1 MWPWC
6 VIAHDYLTEKNDGDW
21 EVSWKGPG
29 LEFEGSGWTGLC
41 CFLAMSFWTSHICS
55 LQGRSESLV
64 YMILKVFLPA
74 QITQW
79 RALLKLLFSTKFP
92 LVFQVFSSMSSP
104 RGLVLQS
111 LDLSQSKGAAA
122 EEWEGTKHKLRL
134 WEGRWHWTL
143 AQAQLTVAGKPRLEG
158 LYGPFSSGH
167 LCLCACQRCCGPALF
182 TQPLTV
188 LRKHHWRILH
198 SWPLLAKTEK
208 PPCQCASAQW
218 RQQRWKINSFKAKC
232 MH

>member
-1 MWPWC
+1 
-6 VIAHDYLTEKNDGDW
+6 
-21 EVSWKGPG
+21 
-29 LEFEGSGWTGLC
+29 
-41 CFLAMSFWTSHICS
+41 MSFWTSHICS
-55 LQGRSESLV
+55 LQGRSEGLV

-143 AQAQLTVAGKPRLEG
+143 AQGQLTVAGKPRLEG
-158 LYGPFSSGH
+158 FYRPFSSGH
-167 LCLCACQRCCGPALF
+167 LCLCACQWCCGPALF

-188 LRKHHWRILH
+188 LRKHHWWILH

-208 PPCQCASAQW
+208 PPCQCVSAQW
-218 RQQRWKINSFKAKC
+218 RRRRWKINSFEAKC